1 MRDGPL
7 PSAIVP
13 ALLAAGCGAILL
25 LHFVEPPLA
34 ITWSHAHLGRSPW
47 RPPLA
52 GLAVVLLPLVARRS
66 FRTALWRR
74 RRSDPWGL
82 VPALALLAVL
92 APVLMLA
99 ATELRVFQPG
109 LDQHYYLGAVND
121 PVHGIKR
128 WYLTGAISHLVA
140 RYFAGAPRGLLQVW
154 MVADTVLR
162 LNALFG
168 AVALAALA
176 GAARTLADSRG
187 EAIAITLLVWSTFGV
202 LEISAGYL
210 DVYPAALMV
219 LSLYLWTALRA
230 LRAEIHPA
238 WSFALAAL
246 GPFWYE
252 GLAIIG
258 PSTVILAWQVAIR
271 PRGRRDLLVALAVAL
286 GVAGLATV
294 PGYGVPFAWLAFVRD
309 LLAQNATA
317 FGYSPTTSLV
327 PWPVLRTP
335 AHLREVLHTILLVD
349 AVGVLLVLV
358 CGAACFRVVLRE
370 PALALLAALAL
381 PYLAYV
387 VLMDAVQGAFA
398 DWDLFSYGAATT
410 ALLGAAL
417 FVRWGRGGSRAFP
430 LLLGLALATNVVHL
444 LARFHALGVEVE
456 RHLAE
461 SPVHVPPP

>member
-1 MRDGPL
+1 MRGDRL
-7 PSAIVP
+7 RTAIVP
-13 ALLAAGCGAILL
+13 TLLAAGCGTILL
-25 LHFVEPPLA
+25 LHFLEPPLA

-47 RPPLA
+47 LPPLA
-52 GLAVVLLPLVARRS
+52 GLAVALLPLAARWLQ
-66 FRTALWRR
+66 RTALWRR
-74 RRSDPWGL
+74 PRSEPWGRI
-82 VPALALLAVL
+82 PALAVL
-92 APVLMLA
+92 AVLGLVSVVA
-99 ATELRVFQPG
+99 ATEFRVFQPG

-121 PVHGIKR
+121 PAHGVKR
-128 WYLTGAISHLVA
+128 WYLAGALSHVVA
-140 RYFAGAPRGLLQVW
+140 RHFAGAPRGLLQVW

-176 GAARTLADSRG
+176 GAARTLGDSRG
-187 EAIAITLLVWSTFGV
+187 EAIAIALLVWTTFGV

-210 DVYPAALMV
+210 DVYPAALAM

-230 LRAEIHPA
+230 LRGEIHSA
-238 WSFALAAL
+238 WPFALAAL
-246 GPFWYE
+246 APFWYE
-252 GLAIIG
+252 GLAIVA
-258 PSTVILAWQVAIR
+258 PSTLVLAWCIARR
-271 PRGRRDLLVALAVAL
+271 PRGLRELALALAVAL
-286 GVAGLATV
+286 AVAGLATV
-294 PGYGVPFAWLAFVRD
+294 PGYGVPFAWGPYVRD

-327 PWPVLRTP
+327 PWPVLRT
-335 AHLREVLHTILLVD
+335 AGHLREVLHTILLVD

-358 CGAACFRVVLRE
+358 CGAAGVRLVLRE
-370 PALALLAALAL
+370 PALTFLAALAL

-398 DWDLFSYGAATT
+398 DWDLFSYGAAGT

-417 FVRWGRGGSRAFP
+417 FVRWGRQGHPSFP
-430 LLLGLALATNVVHL
+430 FLLGLAAATNVVHL
-444 LARFHALGVEVE
+444 LARFHALGVAVE